1 MYGIG
6 IRYVQ
11 HFQAMLEREV
21 QVSLLTES
29 LSLICNGRN
38 LGHKESILSI
48 V

>member
-29 LSLICNGRN
+29 LICNGRN